1 MPHDTPSENGAGWP
15 TSYLVEPA
23 DAPAFRVRFRPA
35 LDGPL
40 AQAYP
45 AGIHDVEVRVES
57 LVDADGVNRACQS
70 MFVDHPQCRRIT
82 FAARANDVSVI
93 AFAEEAGF
101 RYVLDVDVREPAG
114 SAPENTATELSLLV
128 LEPQWILEQPIAV
141 DDLPLS

>member
-1 MPHDTPSENGAGWP
+1 MPNDTFGSVGGWP
-15 TSYLVEPA
+15 TCYVVEPTG
-23 DAPAFRVRFRPA
+23 APALRVWARPA

-45 AGIHDVEVRVES
+45 AGIHDVEVRVER
-57 LVDADGVNRACQS
+57 LDDAEGVHRACLS
-70 MFVDHPQCRRIT
+70 LFADHPQCRRIT
-82 FAARANDVSVI
+82 FAARVNDLDVI

-114 SAPENTATELSLLV
+114 SAPEETTTELSLLV
-128 LEPQWILEQPIAV
+128 LEPQWILDQPIAV

>member
-1 MPHDTPSENGAGWP
+1 MLHDTPPESVVGWP
-15 TSYLVEPA
+15 TSYVVEPV
-23 DAPAFRVRFRPA
+23 DTPAFRVWARPA

-45 AGIHDVEVRVES
+45 AGIHDVEVRVER
-57 LVDADGVNRACQS
+57 LDDAEGVHRACQLL
-70 MFVDHPQCRRIT
+70 FADHPQCRRIT
-82 FAARANDVSVI
+82 FAARANEVNVI

-114 SAPENTATELSLLV
+114 SAPEETATELSLLV
-128 LEPQWILEQPIAV
+128 LEPQWILEQPMAV